1 MGNAYRRAACAS
13 LFVLLLFVPV
23 RIWAWGNTGHEAIAY
38 IAWQQMTPAAQ
49 TRALALLA
57 QVPTLHSPDNTK
69 IVPGFAEWKADLP
82 AGLSQDD
89 QNLYLFMRAA
99 TWADTI
105 KHTFLQDSD
114 TPPPGITTDV
124 NIGFSDPASHGYW
137 HFIDTGFASDDSTV
151 PPTPV
156 PNVATQIVAL
166 RQALS
171 SSEDD
176 ALKAYDMIWLEHL
189 VGDIHQP
196 LHGSNRYFN
205 NSADIGGN
213 LVKISLTAAMKK
225 KFEGT
230 LSKSAPDELHAFW
243 DSLPGEGQPAPAL
256 PQAAKY
262 GKSLARSTGA
272 AAADT
277 DPGDW
282 ATESFSLAKQT
293 AYRRPIG
300 AGPTPPVADPPSAT
314 AAGSY
319 LITPAYYTAA
329 RRVTNKRIALA
340 GARLAVLLNAAL
352 Q

>member
-1 MGNAYRRAACAS
+1 MATAYRKAFCA
-13 LFVLLLFVPV
+13 LILAILLITPSGV
-23 RIWAWGNTGHEAIAY
+23 WAWGNTGHEAVAY
-38 IAWQQMTPAAQ
+38 IAWQQMTPAAR
-49 TRALALLA
+49 TRAIALLA
-57 QVPTLHSPDNTK
+57 QVPTLHSPDGTK

-82 AGLSQDD
+82 AGLSADD

-114 TPPPGITTDV
+114 TPPPNTTTDV
-124 NIGFSDPASHGYW
+124 NLGFSDPASHGYW
-137 HFIDTGFASDDSTV
+137 HFIDTGFASDASTV

-166 RQALS
+166 RQALGS
-171 SSEDD
+171 NEED

-196 LHGSNRYFN
+196 LHGSSRYFN
-205 NSADIGGN
+205 NAADIGGN
-213 LVKISLTAAMKK
+213 LVKIRLTPAMQK

-230 LSKSAPDELHAFW
+230 LSKSAPTELHAFW

-256 PQAAKY
+256 PQAARY
-262 GKSLARSTGA
+262 AKSLAKAVGA
-272 AAADT
+272 SVADT
-277 DPGDW
+277 DPADW
-282 ATESFSLAKQT
+282 ASESFNLAKQS

-300 AGPTPPVADPPSAT
+300 KSPTPPVAEPPPT
-314 AAGSY
+314 TPRKSY
-319 LITPAYYTAA
+319 LLTPAYYTAS
-329 RRVTNKRIALA
+329 RRVANKRIALA
-340 GARLAVLLNAAL
+340 GARLAVLLNGTL